1 MKQPCYEVRRRKLLL
16 IYVWKIENQVK
27 KAKALESLDSVTIL
41 FFGSSVPGQ
50 IRKEGKNPDMTTS
63 QHVSYRG
70 GGSYLTRLRAIK
82 SLLVYF
88 LKCRDWRSYISRPLG
103 TASSGQGS
111 TKGSLW
117 ATRLILLLNA
127 FEWIYCSH
135 SLRKEVIKRP
145 SVIANNISCR
155 AMGGQA
161 VISPLGS

>member
-1 MKQPCYEVRRRKLLL
+1 MYGELRTKSKKQRRSNRLIVLLF
-16 IYVWKIENQVK
+16 
-27 KAKALESLDSVTIL
+27 SSIL
-41 FFGSSVPGQ
+41 WFLFARPDQ
-50 IRKEGKNPDMTTS
+50 KRRKNPDMTTS

-155 AMGGQA
+155 TMGGQA